1 MFKNKGCLIAIV
13 VLVALA
19 FVISTLLDLYTDV
32 LWFDAL
38 GFVSILWTRVVSE
51 WSLFL
56 IAWLVASL
64 VLAFNWRL
72 ARRLAGR
79 RMALP
84 WLRQWQ
90 FEQDRVTAQPSSRI
104 VSDRA
109 ADLLLVLVAIGLGF
123 FFALPARAMWLT
135 AQLSFRATPF
145 GQSDPVLGHDL
156 SFYIFRLPWLRFL
169 QGWFLWLVLFSLAGA
184 ALVYFATYS
193 AERLAAKVQVLEAD
207 RPWLELSD
215 AAERHLLILGAVGLA
230 LIAWGYQLNI
240 PRLLYSTSGA
250 AYGAGYAD
258 VHARMPVMHL
268 LTGIAALGAAL
279 LLVRIFVRLR
289 WLPYAVVG
297 VWLAVAFLGGSLYP
311 GLLQRMVVVPN
322 ELAREEEYVA
332 HTIDF
337 TRAAFGL
344 DRVTAA
350 DFDVAEEPPP
360 LDLEANEGTIKNIRL
375 WDYRPLLRTYGQL
388 QEIRLY
394 YAFLDVDVD
403 RYWVG
408 DEYRQVTLAAREVAP
423 DELPQNAQTWVNRHL
438 VYTHGSGVVLSPV
451 NEVVAEGLPDLWVR
465 DIPPQSIYPEL
476 ALTQPAIYYGE
487 LTGDY
492 VIARTEEQELDYPAG
507 DDNVY
512 TSYQGQGGVVLDS
525 FLKRLACA
533 ARLGSSQILLSGAIT
548 PESRLL
554 WRRSIDQRAQ
564 TVAPFLR
571 YDPDPYPVIVDGR
584 LVWLLDGYTVTDRY
598 PYSEPISTSLGQI
611 NYIRNSVK
619 VAMDA
624 YDGTLTFYLIDPDD
638 PVAAAY
644 AAVFPDLFR
653 PGEEMDPRL
662 VAHWRYPEEMF
673 RIQAAKLQAFHMTE
687 PQVFYNQEDL
697 WTWAEEVVTGER
709 VRIEP
714 YYVIMRLPGETE
726 LEFVLMMP
734 YTPSTKQNMIA
745 WLYARNDGERYG
757 EMGVYKFPKQR
768 LIYGPMQ
775 VESRIDQNPKISQQ
789 LSLWNQRGSQVI
801 RGNLLAIPVD
811 GAILYVEPIYLQAE
825 ASQLP
830 ELRRVVVAYG
840 SNIAMEETL
849 AEGLA
854 RVMGAAPEEEAVSP
868 EAVLPP
874 LEGDIAELVLQAD
887 EHYWAAQECL
897 RLGDWTCYGEEM
909 EALEQALEA
918 LVTATGGQ

>member
-13 VLVALA
+13 ALVALA
-19 FVISTLLDLYTDV
+19 FVVSTLLDLYTDV

-79 RMALP
+79 QMALP

-104 VSDRA
+104 VSDRV
-109 ADLLLVLVAIGLGF
+109 ADLLLVLAAIGLGF

-145 GQSDPVLGHDL
+145 GQSDPILGHDL

-193 AERLAAKVQVLEAD
+193 AERVAAKVQVMDGD

-215 AAERHLLILGAVGLA
+215 AAERHLLILGALALA

-322 ELAREEEYVA
+322 ELAREAEYVG

-344 DRVTAA
+344 DRITAA

-375 WDYRPLLRTYGQL
+375 WDYRPLLRTYAQL

-476 ALTQPAIYYGE
+476 ALTEPAIYYGE

-525 FLKRLACA
+525 FLKRVACA

-554 WRRSIDQRAQ
+554 WRRSIDQRAR

-697 WTWAEEVVTGER
+697 WSWAEEVVTGER

-726 LEFVLMMP
+726 LEFVLIMP

-745 WLYARNDGERYG
+745 WLYARNDGEHYG
-757 EMGVYKFPKQR
+757 ELGVYKFPKQR
-768 LIYGPMQ
+768 LIYGP
-775 VESRIDQNPKISQQ
+775 
-789 LSLWNQRGSQVI
+789 G
-801 RGNLLAIPVD
+801 
-811 GAILYVEPIYLQAE
+811 
-825 ASQLP
+825 
-830 ELRRVVVAYG
+830 RR
-840 SNIAMEETL
+840 S
-849 AEGLA
+849 
-854 RVMGAAPEEEAVSP
+854 
-868 EAVLPP
+868 
-874 LEGDIAELVLQAD
+874 
-887 EHYWAAQECL
+887 
-897 RLGDWTCYGEEM
+897 
-909 EALEQALEA
+909 
-918 LVTATGGQ
+918 

>member
-19 FVISTLLDLYTDV
+19 FVVSTLLDLYTDV

-79 RMALP
+79 QMALP

-104 VSDRA
+104 VSDRV
-109 ADLLLVLVAIGLGF
+109 ADLLLVLAAIGLGF

-145 GQSDPVLGHDL
+145 GQSDPILGHDL

-193 AERLAAKVQVLEAD
+193 AERVAAKVQVMDGD

-215 AAERHLLILGAVGLA
+215 AAERHLLILGALALA

-322 ELAREEEYVA
+322 ELAREAEYVG

-344 DRVTAA
+344 DRITAA

-375 WDYRPLLRTYGQL
+375 WDYRPLLRTYAQL

-476 ALTQPAIYYGE
+476 ALTEPAIYYGE

-525 FLKRLACA
+525 FLKRVACA

-554 WRRSIDQRAQ
+554 WRRSIDQRAR

-697 WTWAEEVVTGER
+697 WSWAEEVVTGER

-726 LEFVLMMP
+726 LEFVLIMP

-745 WLYARNDGERYG
+745 WLYARNDGEHYG
-757 EMGVYKFPKQR
+757 ELGVYKFPKQR

-775 VESRIDQNPKISQQ
+775 VESRIDQDPKISQQ

-840 SNIAMEETL
+840 SRIAMEETL

-868 EAVLPP
+868 EAALPP

-897 RLGDWTCYGEEM
+897 QVGDWTCYGQEM
-909 EALEQALEA
+909 EALQQALEA